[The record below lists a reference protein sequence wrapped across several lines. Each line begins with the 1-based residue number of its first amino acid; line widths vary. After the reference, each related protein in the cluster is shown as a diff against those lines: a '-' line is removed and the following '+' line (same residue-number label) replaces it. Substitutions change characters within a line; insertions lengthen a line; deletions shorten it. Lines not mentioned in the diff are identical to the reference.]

1 MIGKFPVFAL
11 NFYIPPEYID
21 VNVHPAKLEVRFR
34 DNDAVYDFI
43 YTAVLEIFKDKVLIP
58 NADWDSKNSNEVTEL
73 KKDELPNETNDILK
87 NIDLSNFNTSK
98 VTNMGDM
105 FEGCGQ
111 LTELDLS
118 SFDTSNVKIM
128 YYMFNRDKG
137 LKTIYVSDKWNIS
150 NVTESAGMF
159 ANCTSLTGTVPFDST
174 KIDASMA
181 NYTTGYLTYKKNT
194 N

>member
-1 MIGKFPVFAL
+1 M
-11 NFYIPPEYID
+11 
-21 VNVHPAKLEVRFR
+21 
-34 DNDAVYDFI
+34 
-43 YTAVLEIFKDKVLIP
+43 FKGC
-58 NADWDSKNSNEVTEL
+58 NN
-73 KKDELPNETNDILK
+73 LK